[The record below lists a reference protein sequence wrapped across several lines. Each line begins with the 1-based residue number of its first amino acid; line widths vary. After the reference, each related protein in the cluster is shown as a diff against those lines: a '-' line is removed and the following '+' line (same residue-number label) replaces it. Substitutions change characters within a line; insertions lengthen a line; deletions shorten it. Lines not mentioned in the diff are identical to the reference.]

1 MNHRAQFPW
10 KTMAGA
16 LVIAMGLDLGLYP
29 RPGQSETCAL
39 SPLHGGLAFP
49 VERVESD
56 WACRLQ
62 SVIDHYTIVNT
73 VGPIRAALSESLY
86 EYLLD
91 HPPLAAGL
99 IKRLD
104 LGVYTSEYRGPDRFW
119 GDDGEGAKGM
129 VQLVHKEPTSRIYYL
144 EGSYDSWLLPH
155 LTGQA
160 VVFLKMSVVKDSS
173 GIESMDSRMV
183 AYTKLDNRFLSGLAS
198 LLRLL
203 LEGRVTAKL
212 RKGVE
217 TVNRLGL
224 AMRQHPER
232 VLSEATDSPAF
243 PDSEVVFLK
252 EALESQ
258 RNFGN
263 SPRSPAP
270 LP

>member
-1 MNHRAQFPW
+1 MTHVFQFPW
-10 KTMAGA
+10 RTMAGA
-16 LVIAMGLDLGLYP
+16 LVIAIGLDWGLHP
-29 RPGQSETCAL
+29 RSGQSENCAL
-39 SPLHGGLAFP
+39 SPLHGRLAFP

-62 SVIDHYTIVNT
+62 SVVGRYTIVNT

-104 LGVYTSEYRGPDRFW
+104 LGLYQSEYRGPDRFW
-119 GDDGEGAKGM
+119 GDDGEGAKGI
-129 VQLVHKEPTSRIYYL
+129 VQLVYKDSTSRIYYL

-160 VVFLKMSVVKDSS
+160 VVFLRMSVVKGSS
-173 GIESMDSRMV
+173 GIELMDSTMV

-198 LLRLL
+198 LLRPLV
-203 LEGRVTAKL
+203 EGMVTAKL

-217 TVNRLGL
+217 TVDRLGL
-224 AMRQHPER
+224 VMRQNPER
-232 VLSEATDSPAF
+232 VLSEATALPVFADDDVA
-243 PDSEVVFLK
+243 FLK
-252 EALESQ
+252 EALARQ
-258 RNFGN
+258 HNVGN
-263 SPRSPAP
+263 AGPGNIS